1 MVLQSIIKET
11 MPPGGSSFAG
21 TFHKDA
27 FNSSV
32 YPKPGARRTERK
44 EHRDASFHPEALH
57 KSSVLFTMAKE
68 QEKPSRLR
76 KVVTIH
82 NEKEAAKGKDFW
94 ADAKEKFETKERLM
108 REEAMARGEEPQK
121 AAEPPKIEPPPGGT
135 WCPHP
140 SLLRG
145 HCRLNR
151 PRALDWG
158 IDLDAAPGWNCPFWD
173 APRHRFEGTA
183 SQPEAR
189 PVTPTRSLRWRTADD
204 WENPDMHAPWKITHT
219 IPKSASMVELTRR
232 RMPQL

>member
-1 MVLQSIIKET
+1 MVLQSDGA
-11 MPPGGSSFAG
+11 PPGGSSFGG

-32 YPKPGARRTERK
+32 YPKPGARRTERE
-44 EHRDASFHPEALH
+44 EHRSAACHHDALH
-57 KSSVLFTMAKE
+57 KSAVLFTLAKE

-76 KVVTIH
+76 KVVTTH
-82 NEKEAAKGKDFW
+82 NEIMASKGRDFW
-94 ADAKEKFETKERLM
+94 ADAKEKFEQQEKLKVKS
-108 REEAMARGEEPQK
+108 Q
-121 AAEPPKIEPPPGGT
+121 EPPTAAKPVSPPPGGT

-145 HCRLNR
+145 SCRLNR

-183 SQPEAR
+183 ALPEAK
-189 PVTPTRSLRWRTADD
+189 PVTPTRSLRWRNADD
-204 WENPDMHAPWKITHT
+204 WDNPDMHAPWKITHT
-219 IPKSASMVELTRR
+219 IPKSSSMVELTRR
-232 RMPQL
+232 RMY